1 MLALLLVACGPSITV
16 YPLVNEDAEL
26 REKYTHQPRLDPRAP
41 DAAALLAFLDSCAKD
56 DAPRVWQALSTRS
69 QTLLDNLGRV
79 LDSDGLGLLK
89 EHRLPS
95 LSDVRTT
102 LSVTPLQLFFFEGAL
117 AFERAPEGESGRFLV
132 INDANGYKPL
142 HLVQEAGAWRVEI
155 DDLKRIL
162 P

>member
-16 YPLVNEDAEL
+16 YPLVNEDPEL
-26 REKYTHQPRLDPRAP
+26 RARYTHQPGLDARSP
-41 DAAALLAFLDSCAKD
+41 DAAALAAFLDACSKD
-56 DAPRVWQALSTRS
+56 DTPRVWQALSTRS

-79 LDSDGLGLLK
+79 LDSDGQGLLK

-95 LSDVRTT
+95 LADGRTT
-102 LSVTPLQLFFFEGAL
+102 LQVTPLTLFFFEGAL
-117 AFERAPEGESGRFLV
+117 FFERAPDGEPGRFLV
-132 INDANGYKPL
+132 INDANRYKPL